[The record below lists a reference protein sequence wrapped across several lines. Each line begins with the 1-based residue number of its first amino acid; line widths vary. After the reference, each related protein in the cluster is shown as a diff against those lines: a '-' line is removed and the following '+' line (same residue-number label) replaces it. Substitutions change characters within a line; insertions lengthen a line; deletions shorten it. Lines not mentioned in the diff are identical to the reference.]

1 MHHDTG
7 ANKIWKETNVPRPV
21 VYNWD
26 PSTQEAEAGP
36 RPQDLGW
43 SGHSVRLSETTTTT
57 KPEHGPPE
65 VEAGLWIEPA

>member
-1 MHHDTG
+1 M
-7 ANKIWKETNVPRPV
+7 

-43 SGHSVRLSETTTTT
+43 PSHSVRLSETTTTT